1 MAAVAEALAFE
12 DVTHLYR
19 GKVAALRAVTFAVE
33 RGTAACLLGANGAG
47 KSTAIRLLQGA
58 LTPTVG
64 RVRLLGVEA
73 TDPDVLAARRHTGIV
88 PQNPGMY
95 ADLTVAE
102 HLEVVRRL
110 YGRGDAGRVTEL
122 FALGP
127 YLATPMAQLSGG
139 FQRRLTLAAAMLSEP
154 ELLLLD
160 EPTAGLDPVAA
171 HEVRE
176 HLRQLL
182 PGRTALL
189 CTHDLAE
196 AELLCDDV
204 VILER
209 GRLVL
214 HDRLARLR
222 GDRLRVRLRAV
233 QGAGALAAAVR
244 ARRLPVEEADGAV
257 LVSIDGG
264 IEARVPDLLRGLL
277 AEGLDV
283 LECAIERRSL
293 EAAFLDAVRG
303 GTA

>member
-1 MAAVAEALAFE
+1 MATVAEALAFE

-19 GKVAALRAVTFAVE
+19 GKVAALRAVNFAVG
-33 RGTAACLLGANGAG
+33 RGTTACLLGPNGAG

-64 RVRLLGVEA
+64 RVRILGVEA
-73 TDPDVLAARRHTGIV
+73 ADPNALEARRRTGIV

-102 HLEVVRRL
+102 YLEVVRRL
-110 YGRGDAGRVTEL
+110 YARGDVGRVVDL
-122 FALGP
+122 FTLGP
-127 YLATPMAQLSGG
+127 YLGTPMARLSGG

-160 EPTAGLDPVAA
+160 EPTAGLDPVST

-222 GDRLRVRLRAV
+222 GERSRVRLMAV
-233 QGAGALAAAVR
+233 QGTGALAAAVR
-244 ARRLPVEEADGAV
+244 SRGLSADEADGAV
-257 LVSIDGG
+257 LVAIDGNA
-264 IEARVPDLLRGLL
+264 EASVPDLLRSLL

-283 LECAIERRSL
+283 LECTIERRSL

-303 GTA
+303 GTE